1 MKCIISKNKTKITER
16 KTIRKNKKEEKKAK
30 FPLPLFT
37 NQYQIIPTLE
47 LEDEMQMPVPVN
59 DNE

>member
-1 MKCIISKNKTKITER
+1 MNCIISKNKTKITER